1 MRYVAKE
8 RTAKRDKNR
17 ARIIVTPHYVGTE
30 KNTKVMKNIILMQL
44 QKKIKEPAQDT
55 DKLA

>member
-1 MRYVAKE
+1 MAKE
-8 RTAKRDKNR
+8 KTAKRDKTR

-44 QKKIKEPAQDT
+44 RKKINKPAQDK

>member
-1 MRYVAKE
+1 MAKE
-8 RTAKRDKNR
+8 RTEKRDKNR

-44 QKKIKEPAQDT
+44 QKKIKEPAQDK